1 MGGDCGKE
9 EKEEKREVRCK
20 VRWRGKKRIEGGRC
34 GSRFLGVV
42 CGSLWCGGVCGG
54 GVWWRVVVDK
64 VRSGLAGWGG
74 GGASKVSK
82 VLLVW

>member
-54 GVWWRVVVDK
+54 VWW
-64 VRSGLAGWGG
+64 
-74 GGASKVSK
+74 
-82 VLLVW
+82 